1 MNTHCSKTGQCH
13 TNFITQHVD
22 YQINI
27 DPAFFWLE
35 WHYLNKLF
43 TMFKNYFKT
52 TIRNLWKNKTYSF
65 LNIAGLAIGIAAAA
79 LIFLWVEDEMTF
91 NHHFANRDFIYRI
104 MENHHNEGKINT
116 SGSTPGPMAQ
126 AVKSDIPGIKN
137 SGRLSWTMDE
147 LMVLNDKSIKE
158 SGAYVDPSILSM
170 FALTFRFG
178 EPAEAFKDLQSV
190 IISETVAR
198 KFFGNENPVGKTI
211 KMDANQGYSV
221 DGLYTVTGVYRDFP
235 QNSSYKFQWISPYAV
250 FENKN
255 DWMKPWDNNLTET
268 LVELNPSVDPESINK
283 KLVGYVAAKT
293 GVPSADCILFS
304 MNDWNLRSQF
314 TDGKPDGGNI
324 KYVKLFSLIAA
335 IILIIACI
343 NFMNLSTAQSE
354 KRAREVGVRKVMG
367 AGKNRL
373 IVQFIGEALLMSF
386 MAVILAVAIVY
397 LVLPMYSNLV
407 KKPLEINL
415 FSMSHLGWLLAVGL
429 VTGLIAGSYPAFYL
443 SSFNPIK
450 VLKGI
455 KIKTGSGVIFI
466 RKGLVISQFAVSII
480 LIICTA
486 IIYQQIQHIK
496 QRDLGYDKDRLIIMD
511 LQGDVKKHFSSVFAQ
526 LKATGLIENAA
537 MSLHDPLHVYSYTD
551 GFTWPGKDLNNKVTI
566 HSNLVSP
573 GYLSLLHMKLIEGR
587 DFYQTPGVDS
597 NHVIINEGMKKL
609 MGKEGKPGGLI
620 SINST
625 NLQIAGII
633 KDIVYND
640 VYAAGSPLILI
651 CNPKPATVLT
661 IRIKPNADLTEA
673 LSKTE
678 AIFKANNPAYPF
690 EYKFLDEEFN
700 QLFST
705 ETLIGNLAGIFSV
718 LAIFISCLGLF
729 GLAAYTAERRR
740 KEIGIRKVLG
750 ASAQGLAGLLSKEF
764 LKLVAMSCI
773 IAFPVSWWAMHNWL
787 QDYQYRTTIHWWIFA
802 LAGVSSLAI
811 ALVTVSFQAIKVAI
825 ANPIRSLRT
834 E

>member
-1 MNTHCSKTGQCH
+1 
-13 TNFITQHVD
+13 
-22 YQINI
+22 
-27 DPAFFWLE
+27 
-35 WHYLNKLF
+35 
-43 TMFKNYFKT
+43 MFKNYFKT
-52 TIRNLWKNKTYSF
+52 TFRNLWKNRTYSF
-65 LNIAGLAIGIAAAA
+65 LNITGLAIGIASAA
-79 LIFLWVEDEMTF
+79 LIFLWVEDELTF
-91 NHHFANRDFIYRI
+91 NHNFANRNFIYRI
-104 MENHHNEGKINT
+104 MENHHNEGEINT

-126 AVKSDIPGIKN
+126 AVKSDFPGIQN

-147 LMVLNDKSIKE
+147 LMVLNDKSVKE

-170 FALTFRFG
+170 LALSFRFG
-178 EPAEAFKDLQSV
+178 EPAEAFKELQSV

-211 KMDANQGYSV
+211 KMNANQGYSV

-268 LVELNPSVDPESINK
+268 LVELNPSVDPESVNK
-283 KLVGYVAAKT
+283 KLAGYLTAKT
-293 GVPSADCILFS
+293 GVPSAGCLLFS
-304 MNDWNLRSQF
+304 MNDWNLRSHF
-314 TDGKPDGGNI
+314 LDGKQDGGNI

-367 AGKNRL
+367 AGKSKL
-373 IVQFIGEALLMSF
+373 IVQFIGESLLMSS
-386 MAVILAVAIVY
+386 MAVILAVGIVN

-415 FSMSHLGWLLAVGL
+415 FSLSHLGWLLAVGL
-429 VTGLIAGSYPAFYL
+429 VTGLVAGSYPAFYL

-455 KIKTGSGVIFI
+455 KIKTGTGVIFI
-466 RKGLVISQFAVSII
+466 RKGLVISQFSVSII
-480 LIICTA
+480 LIICTT

-511 LQGDVKKHFSSVFAQ
+511 LQGDVKKHFSSVLSQ
-526 LKATGLIENAA
+526 LTATGLIENAA
-537 MSLHDPLHVYSYTD
+537 MSLHDPLHIYSYTD
-551 GFTWPGKDLNNKVTI
+551 GFTWPGKDLNNKVTV
-566 HSNLVSP
+566 HSNGVSP
-573 GYLSLLHMKLIEGR
+573 GYLSLLHMKIIEGR

-597 NHVIINEGMKKL
+597 NRVIINESMKKL

-625 NLQIAGII
+625 NLQVAGII
-633 KDIVYND
+633 KDVVYND
-640 VYAAGSPLILI
+640 VYAAGSPLILF
-651 CNPKPATVLT
+651 CNPKAATVLT
-661 IRIKPNADLTEA
+661 IRIKPNAVLTEA
-673 LSKTE
+673 LAKTE
-678 AIFKANNPAYPF
+678 AIFKINNPGYPF
-690 EYKFLDEEFN
+690 EFKFLDEEFN
-700 QLFST
+700 ELFST
-705 ETLIGNLAGIFSV
+705 ETLIGNLSGIFSV

-750 ASAQGLAGLLSKEF
+750 ASTQGLAGLLSKEF
-764 LKLVAMSCI
+764 LKLVALSCI
-773 IAFPVSWWAMHNWL
+773 LAFPISWWAMHNWL

-802 LAGVSSLAI
+802 IAGIFSLTI

-825 ANPIRSLRT
+825 TNPIKSLRT

>member
-1 MNTHCSKTGQCH
+1 
-13 TNFITQHVD
+13 
-22 YQINI
+22 
-27 DPAFFWLE
+27 
-35 WHYLNKLF
+35 
-43 TMFKNYFKT
+43 MFKNYFKT
-52 TIRNLWKNKTYSF
+52 TLRNLWKNKTYSF
-65 LNIAGLAIGIAAAA
+65 LNIAGLAIGIASAA
-79 LIFLWVEDEMTF
+79 LIFLWVEDELTF
-91 NHHFANRDFIYRI
+91 NHNFAKRDFIYRI
-104 MENHHNEGKINT
+104 MENHHNDGKINT

-126 AVKSDIPGIKN
+126 AVKTDIPGIKN

-147 LMVLNDKSIKE
+147 LMVLKDKSIKE
-158 SGAYVDPSILSM
+158 SGAYIDPSVLSM
-170 FALTFRFG
+170 LAPDFIFG
-178 EPAEAFKDLQSV
+178 KPEEVFSDLQSV
-190 IISETVAR
+190 VINETVAR
-198 KFFGNENPVGKTI
+198 KFFGDENPVGKTI
-211 KMDANQGYSV
+211 KMNANQGYSV
-221 DGLYTVTGVYRDFP
+221 DGLYTVTGVYKDFP
-235 QNSSYKFQWISPYAV
+235 QNSSYQFQWISPYVV

-283 KLVGYVAAKT
+283 KLFGYVAAKT
-293 GVPSADCILFS
+293 GVPSASCILFS

-324 KYVKLFSLIAA
+324 KYVKLFSLIAV

-373 IVQFIGEALLMSF
+373 IVQFIGESLLMSF
-386 MAVILAVAIVY
+386 MAVILAIVIIY
-397 LVLPMYSNLV
+397 LVLPVYSNMV
-407 KKPLEINL
+407 RKPLEINL
-415 FSMSHLGWLLAVGL
+415 FSVSHLGWLLTVGL
-429 VTGLIAGSYPAFYL
+429 VTGLMAGSYPAFYL

-455 KIKTGSGVIFI
+455 KIKTGAGVIFI

-480 LIICTA
+480 LIVCTT

-496 QRDLGYDKDRLIIMD
+496 NRDLGYDKDRLIVMD
-511 LQGDVKKHFSSVFAQ
+511 LQGDIKEHFSSVLGQ

-537 MSLHDPLHVYSYTD
+537 MSLHDPLHIYSYTD

-566 HSNLVSP
+566 HSNRVSP
-573 GYLSLLHMKLIEGR
+573 GYLSLLHMNVVEGR
-587 DFYQTPGVDS
+587 DFYQTPDVDS
-597 NHVIINEGMKKL
+597 NRVIINESMKKL
-609 MGKEGKPGGLI
+609 MGKEGKPGGHI
-620 SINST
+620 SINKT
-625 NLQIAGII
+625 NLEVAGIT

-640 VYAAGSPLILI
+640 VYAAGSPLILFS
-651 CNPKPATVLT
+651 NSKSGTVLT
-661 IRIKPNADLTEA
+661 IRIKRDADLAEA
-673 LSKTE
+673 LAKTE
-678 AIFKANNPAYPF
+678 AIFKINNPGYPF
-690 EYKFLDEEFN
+690 EYRFLDEEFN

-705 ETLIGNLAGIFSV
+705 ESLIGNLAGIFSV

-729 GLAAYTAERRR
+729 GLSAYTAEQRR

-750 ASAQGLAGLLSKEF
+750 ASTQGLAGLLSMEF
-764 LKLVAMSCI
+764 LKLVALSCI
-773 IAFPVSWWAMHNWL
+773 LAFPISWWAMHIWL

-802 LAGVSSLAI
+802 LAGIVSLTI

-825 ANPIRSLRT
+825 TNPIRSLRT

>member
-1 MNTHCSKTGQCH
+1 
-13 TNFITQHVD
+13 
-22 YQINI
+22 
-27 DPAFFWLE
+27 
-35 WHYLNKLF
+35 
-43 TMFKNYFKT
+43 MFRNYFKT
-52 TIRNLWKNKTYSF
+52 TLRNLWKNKTYSF
-65 LNIAGLAIGIAAAA
+65 LNITGLAIGVASAV
-79 LIFLWVEDEMTF
+79 LIFLWVDDELTF
-91 NHHFANRDFIYRI
+91 NQHFVNHDFIYRI
-104 MENHHNEGKINT
+104 MENHHNDGKIST

-170 FALTFRFG
+170 LALSFRFG
-178 EPAEAFKDLQSV
+178 DPAEAFKDLQSV
-190 IISETVAR
+190 IISEKVSR
-198 KFFGNENPVGKTI
+198 KFFGDENPVGKTI

-221 DGLYTVTGVYRDFP
+221 DGLYTVTGVYKGFP
-235 QNSSYKFQWISPYAV
+235 ENSSYKFQWISPYAV

-255 DWMKPWDNNLTET
+255 DWMKPWGNNLTET
-268 LVELNPSVDPESINK
+268 LVELNPSVDPERINK
-283 KLVGYVAAKT
+283 KLAGYLTAKT
-293 GVPSADCILFS
+293 GLPSADCILFS
-304 MNDWNLRSQF
+304 MNDWNLRNQF
-314 TDGKPDGGNI
+314 TDGRQDGGNI
-324 KYVKLFSLIAA
+324 KYVKLFSLIAG
-335 IILIIACI
+335 IILMIACI

-367 AGKNRL
+367 ASKSRL
-373 IVQFIGEALLMSF
+373 IVRFIGESLLMSF
-386 MAVILAVAIVY
+386 IAVILAIVIVY
-397 LVLPMYSNLV
+397 LLLPMYSDLV
-407 KKPLEINL
+407 KKSLAINL
-415 FSMSHLGWLLAVGL
+415 FSLSHLGWLLAVGL

-455 KIKTGSGVIFI
+455 KIKSGSGVIFI
-466 RKGLVISQFAVSII
+466 RKGLVISQFSVSII
-480 LIICTA
+480 LIICTT

-496 QRDLGYDKDRLIIMD
+496 QRDLGYDKDRLIVMD
-511 LQGDVKKHFSSVFAQ
+511 LQGDVKKHFSSLSDQ
-526 LKATGLIENAA
+526 LMSTGFIENAA
-537 MSLHDPLHVYSYTD
+537 MSLHDPLHIYSYTD
-551 GFTWPGKDLNNKVTI
+551 RFTWPGKDLNNKVTV

-573 GYLSLLHMKLIEGR
+573 GYLSVLHTKIIEGR
-587 DFYQTPGVDS
+587 DFYQTPEVDS
-597 NHVIINEGMKKL
+597 NRVIINESMKKL
-609 MGKEGKPGGLI
+609 MGNEGRLGGLI
-620 SINST
+620 SVNSM
-625 NLQIAGII
+625 NLRVAGII
-633 KDIVYND
+633 KDVVYND
-640 VYAAGSPLILI
+640 VYAAGSPLILF

-661 IRIKPNADLTEA
+661 IRIRPNVDLTEA

-678 AIFKANNPAYPF
+678 AIFKINNPGYPF

-750 ASAQGLAGLLSKEF
+750 ASSQGLAGLLSKEF
-764 LKLVAMSCI
+764 LKLVALSCI
-773 IAFPVSWWAMHNWL
+773 VAFPVSWWAMHSWL

-802 LAGVSSLAI
+802 IAGLTSLAI